1 MIQRGQLYLMNIF
14 VCFALAIVVS
24 MPVFAAPRIALTLP
38 SGSQDIPLGEQLR
51 LYGVPVAIRVFDVP
65 LGLTALAQWLS
76 DKHPNLTEL
85 SVMPGK
91 IVLSGMLDGALCTV
105 LMESQGAKRTA
116 GSISILNASLKTPA
130 RTAAFAGMPSEARL
144 RLDFSSIESG
154 ERVTQQVWSSS
165 WPLERLRP
173 VLHSGLRNTGW
184 KTIQSTA
191 HSELW
196 QRGSSRLQVALMP
209 TEEGTGVWSLQQDAL

>member
-1 MIQRGQLYLMNIF
+1 MIQRGQLYLINIF

-24 MPVFAAPRIALTLP
+24 MPVFAASRIALTLP

-91 IVLSGMLDGALCTV
+91 IVLSGMLDGAFCTV
-105 LMESQGAKRTA
+105 FMESQGAKRTA
-116 GSISILNASLKTPA
+116 GSISTLNVSLKTPA
-130 RTAAFAGMPSEARL
+130 RTATFAGMPSEARL

-165 WPLERLRP
+165 WPLECLRP
-173 VLHSGLRNTGW
+173 VLPSGLRNTGW

-196 QRGSSRLQVALMP
+196 QRGSSRLQVALVH
-209 TEEGTGVWSLQQDAL
+209 TEEGTGV